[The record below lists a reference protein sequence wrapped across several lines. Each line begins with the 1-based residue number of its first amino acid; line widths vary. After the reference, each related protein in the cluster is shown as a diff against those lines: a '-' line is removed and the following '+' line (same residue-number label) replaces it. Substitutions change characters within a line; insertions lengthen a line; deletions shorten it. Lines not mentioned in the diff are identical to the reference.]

1 MKPSFL
7 FVFLLLQLTGSAQLK
22 LKLQGDSIIP
32 YTYSGGDEFSGD
44 QLNETEWKNGLEGR
58 RVIMTQDLCFSP
70 NNVML
75 EKGLIRFLA
84 KKEDSIYVMYDWEI
98 DSAFLKRTNTHLTES
113 KFLTHYSAGSIMSKQ
128 KQHYGYYEI
137 RFKVEEGRGIWPAFW
152 FFGGKNNDEIDVFEL
167 KCEKNNSMHL
177 DTHCPYGCDR
187 GYKNKLGFKTNWG
200 AWMPTSKYLH
210 EGFNVMALDWKKD
223 EVFWYLNGYP
233 VAYFKGDFPTPMN
246 LYLNTSVA
254 KDGDAFDP
262 GPDSTTKW
270 PNTYFVDYL
279 RVWQQILPTNQI
291 ALKINDDLMYSTEF
305 VSDYQNRPTKK
316 RGLLYWK
323 RKLNPTEGSITL
335 NIDSQ
340 AKLSLHVLGKCK
352 DDKMSILIKGVNTNV
367 TLTDFGKEI
376 LMPIDLRDVELEITI
391 STLKRHYTQKIL
403 LHR

>member
-1 MKPSFL
+1 MRSNFL
-7 FVFLLLQLTGSAQLK
+7 FVFFLLQLAAHAQLK

-70 NNVML
+70 NNVIL

-84 KKEDSIYVMYDWEI
+84 KKEDSTYVMYDWEI
-98 DSAFLKRTNTHLTES
+98 DSAFLKRTKTSLINN
-113 KFLTHYSAGSIMSKQ
+113 KFLTHYSAGSIMSK
-128 KQHYGYYEI
+128 KKLHYGYYEI

-152 FFGGKNNDEIDVFEL
+152 FFGGKENDEIDVFEL

-200 AWMPTSKYLH
+200 AWMPTSQYLH
-210 EGFNVMALDWKKD
+210 EGFNIMALDWKKD

-233 VAYFKGDFPTPMN
+233 VAYFKGDFPNPMN

-270 PNTYFVDYL
+270 PNTYVVDYL
-279 RVWQQILPTNQI
+279 RIWQPIPPSQVLD
-291 ALKINDDLMYSTEF
+291 LRKNDDQSYSTEF
-305 VSDYQNRPTKK
+305 VSNYQNRPSKK

-323 RKLNPTEGSITL
+323 RKLNPMEGSVTL
-335 NIDSQ
+335 NMDTQ
-340 AKLSLHVLGKCK
+340 RKLTVNVLGKCK
-352 DDKMSILIKGVNTNV
+352 DTKMSIEIKSTHVNV
-367 TLTDFGKEI
+367 SLSDFEKEISVPMDLTDQEF
-376 LMPIDLRDVELEITI
+376 ELII
-391 STLKRHYTQKIL
+391 NSTKRQYTQRIRL
-403 LHR
+403 Q